1 MREENHSKGRIISRY
16 WYMYVNAANDAER
29 LCLLQSVLP
38 TPSSCSFIYTMR
50 VSCELSS
57 TIEKENTQLGVVV
70 RSKSSIPGFIRRE
83 YQERKEI
90 F

>member
-1 MREENHSKGRIISRY
+1 
-16 WYMYVNAANDAER
+16 VNAANDAER

-38 TPSSCSFIYTMR
+38 TPFSCLFFYAMH
-50 VSCELSS
+50 VLCELSS

-70 RSKSSIPGFIRRE
+70 RGKSSIPSFSRRE